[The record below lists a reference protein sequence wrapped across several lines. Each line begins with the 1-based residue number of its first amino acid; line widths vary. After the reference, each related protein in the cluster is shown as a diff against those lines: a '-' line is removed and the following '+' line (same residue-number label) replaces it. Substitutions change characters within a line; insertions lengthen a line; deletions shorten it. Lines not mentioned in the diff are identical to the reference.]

1 MGGDHIRRVGAEA
14 HVTWAPTMR
23 TDECRLS
30 DWLNIGTTEDQ
41 SQGQGRRDSPRQATS
56 FWLAA
61 QKDAKTGL
69 TSPEP
74 SFTNTESVSVVPTNS
89 ARRP

>member
-1 MGGDHIRRVGAEA
+1 VGAEA
-14 HVTWAPTMR
+14 HVTWGLAMR
-23 TDECRLS
+23 TDEVRLS
-30 DWLNIGTTEDQ
+30 DWLNIGTTGDQ
-41 SQGQGRRDSPRQATS
+41 GQRQGRRVSPRQATS

-74 SFTNTESVSVVPTNS
+74 RFTDNEFVSVV
-89 ARRP
+89 R